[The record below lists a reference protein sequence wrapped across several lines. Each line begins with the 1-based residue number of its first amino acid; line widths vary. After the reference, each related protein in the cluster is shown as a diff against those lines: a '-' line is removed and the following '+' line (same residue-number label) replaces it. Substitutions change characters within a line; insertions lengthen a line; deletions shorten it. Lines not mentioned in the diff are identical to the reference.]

1 MSSITDS
8 VVSMPAF
15 EKITNSDGSV
25 NTNYVDL
32 LDVDKPIAG
41 QKFACMS
48 FVSPEKILKMRELFY
63 FEEFLKQWKFS
74 KSFECFT
81 SFLNFISFK
90 YSLKFEDLNK
100 DLIDFCENEK
110 ETLLLSRVD
119 DDYKQYIETH
129 DKELDKAFNFEHKFK
144 TNTRGVKVRG
154 CFPTQEEA
162 EMRCKLL
169 REMDPNHDVF
179 LGEVGIWL
187 PFHPEAYK
195 TGRVEYLEEELN
207 QLMHEKRKNETNATM
222 EFDKRVL
229 ETKKKAM
236 EDNIKKA
243 KASGNVL
250 TQTINEDG
258 NLVNVKDI
266 NVADKQSNKS
276 VDIDELRREL
286 FEGDNI
292 VMDRR

>member
-119 DDYKQYIETH
+119 DDYKQYIEELIEGENSTKKSSASTPENKKKKPVSMVK
-129 DKELDKAFNFEHKFK
+129 DYTDMSTDTVVDITITFTPGIIKELLAKEGDH
-144 TNTRGVKVRG
+144 G
-154 CFPTQEEA
+154 CNGLE
-162 EMRCKLL
+162 KLL
-169 REMDPNHDVF
+169 KLYTTKSN
-179 LGEVGIWL
+179 
-187 PFHPEAYK
+187 
-195 TGRVEYLEEELN
+195 TN
-207 QLMHEKRKNETNATM
+207 MHAFDENEKLVKYN
-222 EFDKRVL
+222 
-229 ETKKKAM
+229 
-236 EDNIKKA
+236 
-243 KASGNVL
+243 
-250 TQTINEDG
+250 TINE
-258 NLVNVKDI
+258 LI
-266 NVADKQSNKS
+266 
-276 VDIDELRREL
+276 EH
-286 FEGDNI
+286 
-292 VMDRR
+292 